1 VINRARPIS
10 DFAQESKIESSEQP
24 AAVAAETLYLRLPTE
39 SGHLFKKIR
48 AILNMFPGEWP
59 VVLFFADN
67 RTRRGTRAAIDDSRM
82 LEELINLL
90 GEENVVLK

>member
-1 VINRARPIS
+1 
-10 DFAQESKIESSEQP
+10 
-24 AAVAAETLYLRLPTE
+24 
-39 SGHLFKKIR
+39 
-48 AILNMFPGEWP
+48 MFPGEWP